1 MKTLQKIGLLL
12 FLSLL
17 ISCESNE
24 DDLGGSGGDDFFTA
38 KIDGET
44 FTAFTGPP
52 DTVAWNSAHTGLRT
66 IQGSTSDG
74 LAITMNIT
82 NYNGVGIYDFS
93 KTGFIQFV
101 SGVTT
106 GNFGA
111 WTCNAT
117 SSTTGSV
124 EITADD
130 GTVIE
135 GTLSFTGLN
144 TDDKST
150 KVITEGKFRATKDK

>member
-1 MKTLQKIGLLL
+1 MKTLKKIGLLF

-17 ISCESNE
+17 ISCESSN
-24 DDLGGSGGDDFFTA
+24 DLESSGGDDFFTA

-52 DTVAWNSAHTGLRT
+52 DTVAWNSAHTGLRS
-66 IQGSTSDG
+66 IQGSTSEG
-74 LAITMNIT
+74 VAISMNIT
-82 NYNGVGIYDFS
+82 NYNGVGVYDFS
-93 KTGFIQFV
+93 KTGFVQLV

-111 WTCNAT
+111 WVCNAS

-124 EITADD
+124 EITSDN

-144 TDDKST
+144 TDNSST
-150 KVITEGKFRATKDK
+150 KVITEGKFRATKDN